1 MQFISRFQYRPNH
14 CRVFKPLKP
23 NPTSKCKLVVK
34 NIEVPDTSIQNIELD
49 SMSIIR
55 KNGKMKYQVYVNTEI
70 NGVQKKIKMSSKT
83 VQKTLKID
91 PTTWVSL
98 DESLQ
103 ETQIYSL
110 QHDFVKNCD
119 EYKVSKNSKIYRK

>member
-1 MQFISRFQYRPNH
+1 VQ
-14 CRVFKPLKP
+14 
-23 NPTSKCKLVVK
+23 
-34 NIEVPDTSIQNIELD
+34 NIEVQDTSIQNIELD

-70 NGVQKKIKMSSKT
+70 NGVRKKYKISSKA

-91 PTTWVSL
+91 PTTWISL

-103 ETQIYSL
+103 ETQIHSL
-110 QHDFVKNCD
+110 QHDFVENCD
-119 EYKVSKNSKIYRK
+119 DYKVSKIQKFIECDSLLHLI